1 MARISLIFAPL
12 KHCTNLQGT
21 LSPSLQ
27 SLFPQSLFRQFSSL
41 SFTSLSQDDC
51 GKASRI
57 ARPNPKTSEGPK
69 TPMGRR
75 RRRRKALIGNES
87 QRKLHRVQ
95 NLYFTLESHGEK
107 KEQILFPSC
116 NETKI
121 DVRMEHGKKRKR
133 PLCVSPFLPACQCCV
148 FLRQSLTRNFAYEP
162 QEKHS
167 NRSLWHPSITRAT
180 TPARKSNDSCN
191 VVIPP

>member
-75 RRRRKALIGNES
+75 RKALIGNES
-87 QRKLHRVQ
+87 QRKLRRVQ
-95 NLYFTLESHGEK
+95 NCTLHWNPTK
-107 KEQILFPSC
+107 KKNKSSSPSC